1 MIGKAWLSVKMRTIK
16 VYGALAKKLGRHTF
30 AADVETVA
38 EAVRFLVAN
47 FPWLEKYM
55 YDQQY
60 RVRAGRYALEKEE
73 LHNPV
78 GVSETISITPVI
90 VGAGAIG
97 RIIAGVFLIAV
108 SFLIPGIAIFGV
120 ALNPIIFSIG
130 ASLVLGGVAQLLAP
144 TPAQQ
149 QKDRG
154 EESYIFSG
162 IVNSARPGVAIP
174 VIYGE
179 TIVGSVSISTGI
191 DITNE

>member
-1 MIGKAWLSVKMRTIK
+1 MRTIK

-30 AADVETVA
+30 IAEVETVA
-38 EAVRFLVAN
+38 EAVRFLIAN
-47 FPWLEKYM
+47 FPWLEKHM

-78 GVSETISITPVI
+78 GASEIISITPVI
-90 VGAGAIG
+90 VGAGAIA
-97 RIIAGVFLIAV
+97 RIIVGVFLIAA
-108 SFLIPGIAIFGV
+108 SFLIPGIGAVLFT
-120 ALNPIIFSIG
+120 IG
-130 ASLVLGGVAQLLAP
+130 ASLVLGGIAQLLTP

-149 QKDRG
+149 KKDRG

-179 TIVGSVSISTGI
+179 PIVGSVSISTGI